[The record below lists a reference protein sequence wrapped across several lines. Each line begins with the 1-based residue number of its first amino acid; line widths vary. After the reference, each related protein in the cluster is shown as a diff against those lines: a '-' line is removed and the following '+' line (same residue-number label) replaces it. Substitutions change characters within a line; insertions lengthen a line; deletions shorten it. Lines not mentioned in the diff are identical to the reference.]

1 MYFIVTHLMVFLL
14 LFVTLVIH
22 LMQFSLGTIIK
33 ALPIDYLGKS
43 L

>member
-1 MYFIVTHLMVFLL
+1 MVFLL

-22 LMQFSLGTIIK
+22 LMQFSLVTIIK

>member
-1 MYFIVTHLMVFLL
+1 VLTVFLQ
-14 LFVTLVIH
+14 LFVTLVI
-22 LMQFSLGTIIK
+22 LLLQFSLVTIIK

>member
-1 MYFIVTHLMVFLL
+1 
-14 LFVTLVIH
+14 VTLVIH
-22 LMQFSLGTIIK
+22 LLQFSLATIIK